1 SGGIGQATARLLAS
15 RGLNVAIHY
24 FSNSAVAD
32 SLVSELTSPANTALA
47 HGPVK
52 SIAFKADLGDMD
64 QVRKMY
70 EEVVEKM
77 GHIDVLYNNAAMS
90 GKNLGIKG
98 RIGDI
103 GLEEFE
109 TVWRT
114 NVQASFLV
122 SLILPLTQL
131 CIPHMEEQ
139 KFGRIVFCSSIAA
152 ATGGVVSPAYASS
165 KSALHGIM
173 HWVAKQYIKCG
184 INLIPMGR
192 FGMPEEIAAVVELL
206 ISNSYMTNKVHF
218 TDSLVRP
225 FVLLTRLWTCI
236 ALD

>member
-1 SGGIGQATARLLAS
+1 M
-15 RGLNVAIHY
+15 
-24 FSNSAVAD
+24 
-32 SLVSELTSPANTALA
+32 
-47 HGPVK
+47 
-52 SIAFKADLGDMD
+52 AFKADLGDMD

-103 GLEEFE
+103 GVEEFE

-122 SLILPLTQL
+122 SLISPVCGGLELDRGFVASHWHSADNRFSWQLTQL

-152 ATGGVVSPAYASS
+152 GSWHRQRITLLFTHPLIHSCSS
-165 KSALHGIM
+165 
-173 HWVAKQYIKCG
+173 C
-184 INLIPMGR
+184 
-192 FGMPEEIAAVVELL
+192 
-206 ISNSYMTNKVHF
+206 
-218 TDSLVRP
+218 
-225 FVLLTRLWTCI
+225 
-236 ALD
+236 